1 VESTHDQLERRKSN
15 KIDTFSKVSVTENI
29 LEQTA
34 GLLNLG
40 NVDFVL
46 KSCFWRM
53 SCVV

>member
-1 VESTHDQLERRKSN
+1 VESRHEQLERRKSN
-15 KIDTFSKVSVTENI
+15 KIDTFSKVSMTENI

-34 GLLNLG
+34 WLLNFG
-40 NVDFVL
+40 NVDFGL